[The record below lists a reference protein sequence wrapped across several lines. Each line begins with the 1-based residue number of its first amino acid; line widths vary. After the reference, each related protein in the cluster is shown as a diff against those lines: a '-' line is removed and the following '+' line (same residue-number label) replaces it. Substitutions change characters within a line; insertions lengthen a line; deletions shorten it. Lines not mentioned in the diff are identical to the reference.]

1 MDEELVNINN
11 DLNKEK
17 FFIFYKKNKKK
28 IVIFFLICFIIF
40 FSFVFYKYSLNT
52 KRSKLAENYIRATL
66 QVKSDQKEQAII
78 NLKEIINSNEPTYSS
93 LALFFLIEE
102 NLVTDNEEILKF
114 YNHLISNNKF
124 DTEMKNILIYKK
136 ALALFEKFSEN
147 EMAETLKPIINS
159 NSVLKSQ
166 ALILLG
172 DFFIYKGNYIKAK
185 DTYSTILLDKRE
197 KKFYKSLAQKKI
209 KKINGKIN

>member
-17 FFIFYKKNKKK
+17 FFVFYKKNKKK

-102 NLVTDNEEILKF
+102 NLVTNNEEILKF

-185 DTYSTILLDKRE
+185 DTYSTIILDERE
-197 KKFYKSLAQKKI
+197 NNFYKNLAQKK
-209 KKINGKIN
+209 N

>member
-66 QVKSDQKEQAII
+66 EVKSDQKEQAII

-185 DTYSTILLDKRE
+185 DTYSTIILDERE
-197 KKFYKSLAQKKI
+197 NNFYKNLAQKKI

>member
-185 DTYSTILLDKRE
+185 DTYSTIILDERE
-197 KKFYKSLAQKKI
+197 NNFYKNLAQKKI